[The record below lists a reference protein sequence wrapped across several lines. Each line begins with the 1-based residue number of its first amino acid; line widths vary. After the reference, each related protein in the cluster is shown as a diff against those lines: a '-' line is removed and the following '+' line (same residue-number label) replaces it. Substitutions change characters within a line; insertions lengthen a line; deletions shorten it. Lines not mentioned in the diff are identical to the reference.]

1 MESFGA
7 PPKNIEEETKMKILL
22 VMLMLILEVSAGTFV
37 FREPNVIKNRKM
49 MIEMSDAEY
58 TISMLSYKKYSKVIV
73 DFPDITVGSIRK
85 VSILVDDVEFLE
97 MKVDA
102 FEYFDTY
109 STVTFY
115 SSTDIIDTFLRNII
129 LLHINTITLAF
140 KDHAGK
146 ILRYTKIDTD
156 KNFAY
161 AVSSYANT
169 YDIYYKE

>member
-22 VMLMLILEVSAGTFV
+22 VMLMLILEMNAGTFV

-85 VSILVDDVEFLE
+85 VSILVDGVEFLE

-129 LLHINTITLAF
+129 LLHTSTITLAF
-140 KDHAGK
+140 EDHAGK

-156 KNFAY
+156 KNFVY

>member
-22 VMLMLILEVSAGTFV
+22 VMLMLILEMNAGTFV

-49 MIEMSDAEY
+49 MIEMSDAGY

-129 LLHINTITLAF
+129 LLHTSTITLAF
-140 KDHAGK
+140 EDHTGK

-156 KNFAY
+156 KNFEY

>member
-1 MESFGA
+1 
-7 PPKNIEEETKMKILL
+7 MKRLII
-22 VMLMLILEVSAGTFV
+22 MLILILEVSAGTFE

-49 MIEMSDAEY
+49 MIEMSDTEY
-58 TISMLSYKKYSKVIV
+58 TVSMLSYKKYSKVIV

-85 VSILVDDVEFLE
+85 VSILVDGVEFIS
-97 MKVDA
+97 MNVDA

-109 STVTFY
+109 ASVTFY

-129 LLHINTITLAF
+129 LLHTNTLTIAF
-140 KDHAGK
+140 KDHTGK

-156 KNFAY
+156 KNFTY